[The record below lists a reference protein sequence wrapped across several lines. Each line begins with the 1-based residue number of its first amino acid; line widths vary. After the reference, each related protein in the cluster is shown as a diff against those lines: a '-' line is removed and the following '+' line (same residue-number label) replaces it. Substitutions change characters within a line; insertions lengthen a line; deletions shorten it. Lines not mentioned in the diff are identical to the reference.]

1 MLLLKASNRVN
12 LLVFSLIKTASETQ
26 LIPTRKP
33 ITNAVLMLIGAA
45 SALPAWAQ
53 STATACTI
61 ALDYIPVVVPVPPSA
76 TAVPGL
82 GMLGVGA
89 LAALIAVMAWRK
101 GRAGGHKALS
111 VALMAGAALLATQGS
126 DSLIQAVRA
135 AAPYEFNSATGGTV
149 ADANIAFASPSPQI
163 TVTNTTTARIKITT
177 NANSDAADGCAV
189 GTEVAPGGSCTTQ
202 AVCPALK
209 ALTLA
214 TPPVVECRNTYPDD
228 MIQEGFLDPPM
239 NYYQVFKPVM
249 TSDAVF
255 TPSITPSATSD
266 FSYSPNFTPGPG
278 GTVLTTFEELDVAG
292 TGTTTIKITPPDGYG
307 FDNNGVVSSAP
318 MVLTAPYQGC
328 SAGTPN

>member
-1 MLLLKASNRVN
+1 M
-12 LLVFSLIKTASETQ
+12 
-26 LIPTRKP
+26 IPTRKP
-33 ITNAVLMLIGAA
+33 ITNAVLILAAAAGAV
-45 SALPAWAQ
+45 PAWAQ
-53 STATACTI
+53 STANACKI
-61 ALDYIPVVVPVPPSA
+61 ALDYSPVVVTVPPSA

-163 TVTNTTTARIKITT
+163 TVTNTTTGRIKITT
-177 NANSDAADGCAV
+177 NANSNAADGCAV

-209 ALTLA
+209 PLTLA
-214 TPPVVECRNTYPDD
+214 TPPVVACRNAYPDD
-228 MIQEGFLDPPM
+228 IIQEGYLIPPNM
-239 NYYQVFKPVM
+239 NSYYIFKPAM

-255 TPSITPSATSD
+255 TPSTTPAVTTD

-278 GTVLTTFEELDVAG
+278 GTELLSYADVDVAG
-292 TGTTTIKITPPDGYG
+292 TGTTTIKITPPEGYG
-307 FDNNGVVSSAP
+307 FDNNGVVSSDP

-328 SAGTPN
+328 NEGVPN